1 MRTVLRLAPIVLLFT
16 VLAEA
21 QKLEPRAWPQEPAS
35 FLGIQLGKPMRE
47 SVRECPWEDQYG
59 HKSYR
64 WYETNAI
71 CFEQYGVDFIIY
83 NVPTFYKVYATE
95 VNGTV
100 EDVAAIFK
108 AANAPE
114 VAQALAEK
122 FGGAHLDAVKT
133 VQNSMGASF
142 DDHVLIWKGPNA
154 EIDFDSVG
162 SKVDEGSVAVYTTA
176 YVWSLDQNLQKQKTA
191 IKGVL

>member
-1 MRTVLRLAPIVLLFT
+1 M
-16 VLAEA
+16 
-21 QKLEPRAWPQEPAS
+21 
-35 FLGIQLGKPMRE
+35 
-47 SVRECPWEDQYG
+47 
-59 HKSYR
+59 
-64 WYETNAI
+64 
-71 CFEQYGVDFIIY
+71 
-83 NVPTFYKVYATE
+83 
-95 VNGTV
+95 
-100 EDVAAIFK
+100 AAIFK